1 MLFFKGWLYQNFSIL
16 RIWILP
22 LGMQN
27 DNSFNDLKAHI
38 KHSSNAAFFHYHKV
52 ILQMKKM
59 KQMRK
64 MRMPFYQI
72 GITLN
77 DRIKRLQRSWFLVH

>member
-1 MLFFKGWLYQNFSIL
+1 
-16 RIWILP
+16 
-22 LGMQN
+22 MQS
-27 DNSFNDLKAHI
+27 DISFNDLKAHN
-38 KHSSNAAFFHYHKV
+38 KYSPNAASFHYHKA

-64 MRMPFYQI
+64 MRMSFYQV

-77 DRIKRLQRSWFLVH
+77 DKIKRLQRS

>member
-1 MLFFKGWLYQNFSIL
+1 MLLFKGWLYQNFSIL

-22 LGMQN
+22 LGMQS
-27 DNSFNDLKAHI
+27 DISFNDLKAHN
-38 KHSSNAAFFHYHKV
+38 KHSPNAASLHYHKV

-72 GITLN
+72 GIIL
-77 DRIKRLQRSWFLVH
+77 